1 MSVLPPPTS
10 PAAGWYV
17 DPWTGGQ
24 RYWDGRAWVGGAVPR
39 TAPAVLSPAA
49 PREAHPSLPMSAAI
63 GALVILTVSLVV
75 GKLVTDQVVDR
86 GWPLLADILIAT
98 IVSYGPSVAWGFYVR
113 RRWGAGSFAALGWR
127 FRWSDLGWGPVIWLS
142 AVVVQACLAV
152 LILLTG
158 IPFESNIESG
168 GPDASD
174 RAYVIALLAAAVIA
188 APIIEELVFRGLVMR
203 GFLSSMH
210 AAIAIP
216 LQGVLFGVAHF
227 DPIRGVGNIGL
238 LIVLSGVGIVLGAA
252 AFWLRRLGPVV
263 LAHAIVNGVA
273 LTIALTGWLDDV
285 ENPFESI
292 VMVLNGLSAVVG

>member
-1 MSVLPPPTS
+1 MSLLPPPTS

-17 DPWTGGQ
+17 DPWTGGR
-24 RYWDGRAWVGGAVPR
+24 RYWDGRAWVGTPLPPVS
-39 TAPAVLSPAA
+39 VISPAST
-49 PREAHPSLPMSAAI
+49 REAHPSLPIWAAI
-63 GALVILTVSLVV
+63 GALGILTLSLVV
-75 GKLVTDQVVDR
+75 GKIVTDLVVDR
-86 GWPLLADILIAT
+86 GWPLLVYILIAT
-98 IVSYGPSVAWGFYVR
+98 VVSYGPSIVWGFYVR

-127 FRWSDLGWGPVIWLS
+127 FRWTDLGWGPVVWLC
-142 AVVVQACLAV
+142 AIVVQACLAV

-158 IPFESNIESG
+158 IPFESNIDSG

-174 RAYVIALLAAAVIA
+174 RAYVVALLVAAVIA
-188 APIIEELVFRGLVMR
+188 APVIEELVFRGLVMR

-216 LQGVLFGVAHF
+216 LQGVLFGMAHF
-227 DPIRGVGNIGL
+227 DPVRGVGNIGL
-238 LIVLSGVGIVLGAA
+238 VIVLSGVGVVLGAA

-285 ENPFESI
+285 ENPFESVVAAI
-292 VMVLNGLSAVVG
+292 GVLSALVG